1 MGLLDNISDD
11 WVEVINTDEFGVE
24 ATFDNTDVIVI
35 IFDNPTQPVL
45 DTETGGIMMAGPQAV
60 CKTSDVPD
68 AKGKTLK
75 IGDVTYN
82 IKEAQ
87 DDGTGITT
95 MRLSRD

>member
-11 WVEVINTDEFGVE
+11 WAEVMNTDEFGVE
-24 ATFDNTDVIVI
+24 AIFDNTDVIVI

-45 DTETGGIMMAGPQAV
+45 DAETGGIMIPGPQAV

-75 IGDVTYN
+75 ISDVTYK

-95 MRLSRD
+95 MRLSKD